1 MRDDAVRVMY
11 GYAGALRYALALKRA
26 GLLSPAAETELGR
39 MLQNIGRFAIASMTS
54 RGQLTSR
61 TGHDPDFIAD
71 VYLYACIVCER
82 ADLTMSGKA
91 IFSYIVK
98 GVKNRIKNRL
108 RNAST
113 MSRTAV
119 LVDVENVSA
128 LCDFDGTLRK
138 IEQITRRTP

>member
-1 MRDDAVRVMY
+1 
-11 GYAGALRYALALKRA
+11 
-26 GLLSPAAETELGR
+26 
-39 MLQNIGRFAIASMTS
+39 
-54 RGQLTSR
+54 
-61 TGHDPDFIAD
+61 
-71 VYLYACIVCER
+71 
-82 ADLTMSGKA
+82 MSGKA

-119 LVDVENVSA
+119 LVDVENVAA

-138 IEQITRRTP
+138 IEQTTRRTP